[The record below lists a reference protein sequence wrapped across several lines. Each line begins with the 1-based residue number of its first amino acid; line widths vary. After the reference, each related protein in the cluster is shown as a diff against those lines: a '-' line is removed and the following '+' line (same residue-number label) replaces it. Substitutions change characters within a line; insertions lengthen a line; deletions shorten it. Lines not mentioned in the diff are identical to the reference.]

1 MAPKSHYAVHS
12 LSKHIEDTQKGL
24 TADAQYNKRPS
35 LRSAVT
41 IKQEPA
47 SLEKSIFG
55 DNGSSDDD
63 SSSSGSSDE
72 GDHFLRNITSKSV
85 KASNAT
91 SKQNKDDEIADS
103 DDERKAA
110 ANKTASGSKMQSV
123 KRENSSEDE
132 ASDDS
137 ESEAGSEPETSE
149 KQVAAGGQSLKPAA
163 TSGKR
168 PSKTASAPQ
177 LRKEESES
185 DSNENEAPEKRE
197 AAQPMSDDNSSEGE
211 SDAEEDEDEE
221 VLKPAAVSQVN
232 GSAAHITSDASS
244 GEEHSDDEE
253 AEKSPVPVKSLNKK
267 TPVKSSNK
275 KTPVK
280 PSSKTVEQPPSAQV
294 SDESSSEASHSEDA
308 DESMHMSDRK
318 HDSRVALPNFIT
330 RDFTLC
336 KSEIGANGQDVARI
350 CSEANLQGKQVWYF
364 TVPAN
369 VPISV
374 VQNME
379 IPMNQSNRDD
389 RVFSHD
395 DEDYGI
401 SFDSMVPK
409 SSIQILIPSADGVQY
424 QSAPKQI
431 NQVMH
436 VKKIAQLGR
445 GNLRALPSEPA
456 PKEPCRAQPK
466 GMKLRYQ
473 PFGVNTGMGQIGG
486 DEESD
491 IDVDVDMVDA
501 PAAAVPPTPAP
512 SKADKK
518 DKKKKQSS
526 QDVDTARKGKR
537 KLTSE
542 DEAAAAAEQLQGESQ
557 SAAKVKS
564 KKQKT
569 QRTMSPDLG
578 SDGKTTSTSSNAKKV
593 TPVLPPNVPSSQTV
607 ARAAAS
613 TPASKLKN
621 KIAKSETP
629 VSVPRQSVVPIP
641 VIPGSSQPPKVS
653 PVPIPQP
660 IRAPSPLV
668 SKDSKKA
675 KAKKE
680 KKEKSAASTTTT
692 RQSPPPSAQSS
703 KRASAKVTPVPPPKL
718 RSMS

>member
-41 IKQEPA
+41 IKQEPGT
-47 SLEKSIFG
+47 LEKNIFG

-72 GDHFLRNITSKSV
+72 GDHFLRNITSNSV

-91 SKQNKDDEIADS
+91 SKQIKDDEIADS

-110 ANKTASGSKMQSV
+110 ANKTASGITTQSV
-123 KRENSSEDE
+123 KRENVSEDE

-137 ESEAGSEPETSE
+137 ESEAGSESETSE
-149 KQVAAGGQSLKPAA
+149 KQVAAGGRSLEPAA

-177 LRKEESES
+177 LKKEDSES
-185 DSNENEAPEKRE
+185 DSSEDEAPEKKE
-197 AAQPMSDDNSSEGE
+197 AAQPMSDDDSSEGE

-221 VLKPAAVSQVN
+221 VLKPAALSQAN
-232 GSAAHITSDASS
+232 GSAAHNSSDASS
-244 GEEHSDDEE
+244 GKGHSDDEE
-253 AEKSPVPVKSLNKK
+253 DEESPAPVKSLNKK

-280 PSSKTVEQPPSAQV
+280 PSNKTVEQPPSAKI

-318 HDSRVALPNFIT
+318 HDSRVELPNFIS

-336 KSEIGANGQDVARI
+336 KSDIGANGQDVARI

-395 DEDYGI
+395 NEDYGI

-409 SSIQILIPSADGVQY
+409 SSIQILIPSADGAQY

-466 GMKLRYQ
+466 RMKLRYQ
-473 PFGVNTGMGQIGG
+473 PFGVNTEMGQIGG

-501 PAAAVPPTPAP
+501 PAAAVPSTPAT

-518 DKKKKQSS
+518 DKKKKQKSH
-526 QDVDTARKGKR
+526 DVDTARQGKR

-569 QRTMSPDLG
+569 QRTVSPDLG
-578 SDGKTTSTSSNAKKV
+578 SDAKTTSTSSNAKKV

-629 VSVPRQSVVPIP
+629 VSVLRQSVVPIP

-675 KAKKE
+675 KVKKE
-680 KKEKSAASTTTT
+680 KKSAASTTTTTT
-692 RQSPPPSAQSS
+692 RQSPPPSAQGS